1 MPGIDQERWLM
12 MALARYVAS
21 QLRKPRGPFGRL
33 LIAPLLNRA
42 NAAMNALTLESLGA
56 IAGDR
61 VLEVGFGGGALL
73 RALAAKHPGLTLHG
87 ADFSRDMAHGVQARL
102 RPLIAAGRLHLT
114 CASVQSLPYADGA
127 FTKICTVNTLYFW
140 PDCAAGLAELRRV
153 LSAGGELVITIGDAE
168 AMRKMPV
175 TAHGF
180 TIFTPADVQRLLE
193 AAGFSDIRVA
203 HSPDS
208 SRKFS
213 TIKGRRVA
221 SS

>member
-1 MPGIDQERWLM
+1 
-12 MALARYVAS
+12 MALAKYVAS

-33 LIAPLLNRA
+33 LVAPLLNQS
-42 NAAMNALTLESLGA
+42 NAPMNALTLESLALGG
-56 IAGDR
+56 GDR

-87 ADFSRDMAHGVQARL
+87 ADFSRDMAQGVQSRL
-102 RPLIAAGRLHLT
+102 HPLIAAGRLHLT
-114 CASVQSLPYADGA
+114 CASVQALPYADGA
-127 FTKICTVNTLYFW
+127 FTRICTVNTLYFW

-153 LSAGGELVITIGDAE
+153 LSSGGELVITIGDAE
-168 AMRKMPV
+168 AMRKMPF

-193 AAGFSDIRVA
+193 AAGFSDIRIIT
-203 HSPDS
+203 SPDS

-213 TIKGRRVA
+213 TIVGRRV
-221 SS
+221 